1 MDARYAAQAARW
13 HPLRPQTGAILSFRV
28 SKASGSSTIRP
39 VKPYLEKPTVPEGA
53 TWTVFNRRLEDGIP
67 FQWHYHGEYEL
78 TLTLNSRGQRFVGD
92 HIGTH
97 EDGDLVLL
105 GANLPHTWVSSE
117 KPRANEPTV
126 AVVLWFRPDWLATLF
141 ETLPE
146 FAAAKPMFVA
156 AARGVCFSP
165 AVAARA
171 SSTIRRMPDMSP
183 TQRLIALLEVLETL
197 SADHA
202 ATLLASPDAAPAPA
216 DPADR
221 PTIEHVLRH
230 IHEHYR
236 EEVRISTLAAL
247 ACRSESRFHKLFRQ
261 HTRMTVLE
269 YVTLLRVGQA
279 CSMLSGTDQPIARIA
294 EVVGYGNLSHFNRKF
309 RELKGITPREY
320 RGEFRTR

>member
-1 MDARYAAQAARW
+1 MLSAQAGR
-13 HPLRPQTGAILSFRV
+13 
-28 SKASGSSTIRP
+28 STIGT

-92 HIGTH
+92 HVGTH
-97 EDGDLVLL
+97 DDGDLVLL

-117 KPRANEPTV
+117 KPQPKEPTV
-126 AVVLWFRPDWLATLF
+126 AVVLWFRPQWLAALF

-146 FAAAKPMFVA
+146 FAAMRPVLEAS
-156 AARGVCFSP
+156 ARGVSFS
-165 AVAARA
+165 AETAAKA
-171 SSTIRRMPDMSP
+171 GSIIRRMPDMAAA
-183 TQRLIALLEVLETL
+183 QRLIALLEVFELL
-197 SADHA
+197 AADHA
-202 ATLLASPDAAPAPA
+202 ATLLASPIAAPTIT

-221 PTIEHVLRH
+221 PSIEHVLDH
-230 IHEHYR
+230 IHAHYR

-269 YVTLLRVGQA
+269 YVTLLRIGQA
-279 CSMLSGTDQPIARIA
+279 CSMLAGTEQPIARIA
-294 EVVGYGNLSHFNRKF
+294 EAVGYGNLSHFNRKF
-309 RELKGITPREY
+309 RELKGITPRAY
-320 RGEFRTR
+320 RGEFRKR